1 MALIDYKC
9 SKCGHEFFEII
20 KQDSEKIVCP
30 KCGSEETKRIYK
42 GKFYGNNG
50 GSCGG
55 GCSTCSGC
63 GH

>member
-9 SKCGHEFFEII
+9 SKCGHEFFEIV
-20 KQDSEKIVCP
+20 KGDTDKIICP
-30 KCGSEETKRIYK
+30 KCGSDETQRIYK
-42 GKFYGNNG
+42 GKFYGSNG